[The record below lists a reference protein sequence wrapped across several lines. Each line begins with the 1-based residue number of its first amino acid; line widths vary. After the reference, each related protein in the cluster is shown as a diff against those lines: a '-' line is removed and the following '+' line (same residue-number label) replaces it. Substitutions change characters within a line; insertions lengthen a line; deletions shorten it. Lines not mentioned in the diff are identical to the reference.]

1 MKINNIT
8 VVPRNNRPTVLG
20 KTALELYY
28 IKGGVYADPYQ
39 VCSVILVPDTVTSST
54 YHKTITNGDPE
65 RYLDYESSSTRYGNV
80 ASGVVSAVDMRWRNV
95 VSGTQE
101 HVSDPDATEFETV
114 NYEGDVSSASGI
126 FKIGEG
132 HFAVVLQPN
141 GLYIS
146 SEYSSETGFEFANS
160 GTATQSAS
168 GVGKY
173 YDIWVIVDNEGASPK
188 AYINK
193 VSLFNDTI
201 MAMAE
206 PLSFTSKNQL
216 VQKYVNVGSNVKLK
230 VKTEISLMD
239 KNIPLDIRSIF
250 SDSVIQSAEIKI
262 RKYDENGGGWS
273 QLQDWSDVDFITSSD
288 TMLYGYTFS
297 TVGRYDVQ
305 VKYPLMDETIYSD
318 KWNLVCR

>member
-1 MKINNIT
+1 MKINTHT

-20 KTALELYY
+20 NTALELYY
-28 IKGGVYADPYQ
+28 VKGGAYADPYQ

-95 VSGTQE
+95 VPETQE
-101 HVSDPDATEFETV
+101 HVSDPRVTEFDPV
-114 NYEGDVSSASGI
+114 NYGGDVNSASGI

-132 HFAVVLQPN
+132 HFAVVLQPG
-141 GLYIS
+141 GLYVS
-146 SEYSSETGFEFANS
+146 SDYLNGTEFANS
-160 GTATQSAS
+160 GTKEQSAS

-173 YDIWVIVDNEGASPK
+173 YDIWVIVDNAAASPK

-297 TVGRYDVQ
+297 NVGRYDVQ
-305 VKYPLMDETIYSD
+305 VKYTLMDETIYSD